1 MSDLSFNWVISPYQY
16 HINSRSRIEEP
27 ASPKQKS
34 STNYRKPSNGTE
46 NMETS
51 GSRSPLKA
59 DKNYQYSESDKSSH
73 SETIDDKHICQEN
86 NKSEKHSKTGIEAM
100 SQNTD

>member
-1 MSDLSFNWVISPYQY
+1 M
-16 HINSRSRIEEP
+16 EP
-27 ASPKQKS
+27 TSPKPKS
-34 STNYRKPSNGTE
+34 QTNHRKPSDGTE

-59 DKNYQYSESDKSSH
+59 DKNYKYSESDESSH

-86 NKSEKHSKTGIEAM
+86 NKSEKYSKTGIEAM
-100 SQNTD
+100 SQNND